1 MEIGEQ
7 CLIHAENGGRPH
19 CIAARRDD
27 SRVTIWDED
36 RERIIQYNTLMAC
49 FMDRTDKSSVV
60 IVTLQPPAGDQAN
73 TVHGNALGLLQL
85 RAGAGVRMRVS
96 TKTRDVGTLWQ
107 EPDVMATLALEVD
120 SMKKTLRSQLAM
132 GKSEVQAVGKVLNC
146 PFCPFRTF
154 AKTRRT
160 LAHIESQHT
169 EGNRFCPS
177 GGKQFRVV

>member
-27 SRVTIWDED
+27 SRVIIWDGD
-36 RERIIQYNTLMAC
+36 RERIIQYDMLMAC
-49 FMDRTDKSSVV
+49 FMDGTDKSSVV

-73 TVHGNALGLLQL
+73 TVHGHALGLLQL

-120 SMKKTLRSQLAM
+120 SMKKDTAITAGNGQIRSPSS
-132 GKSEVQAVGKVLNC
+132 G
-146 PFCPFRTF
+146 
-154 AKTRRT
+154 
-160 LAHIESQHT
+160 
-169 EGNRFCPS
+169 EGVELSILPISDIRHDQTHP
-177 GGKQFRVV
+177 GTDRVATH